1 MSGDHR
7 VTPRIDYQPLEVCE
21 ISPGKVAGS
30 SKAAVSIT
38 VETYND
44 TGHHIGLCDR
54 GGVPIVIPPSKLRDG
69 SIKFVKRFEVA
80 KDCEIDPKNTSLA
93 YGLKSK
99 ERDVI
104 SKILR
109 ELGDEPNYI
118 GYVFTITYTVKFE
131 QLLNA
136 QGILYLTE
144 LDLAINVIRDSIHP
158 VPVIHP
164 YSDPAF
170 RFTLLE
176 EDVDSS
182 NIPKFNYSLY
192 IIDKHQQIGALYT
205 NLQGNVYQIPVA
217 NNNFLQDG
225 VYICSSSAAK
235 NITLEHR
242 SLVECYTFEE
252 AQEKKL
258 VFRSISDAQHFGN
271 AEENYQ
277 RELKEKTESIKLEQL
292 RLQEEKVRLDKELMR
307 FKHEIDLAQQE
318 LESINARVNHDRS
331 REEMFMKDEYNR
343 RSSKRK
349 DQSEIIK
356 YIPAMITGGFTII
369 IAVMKLRSG

>member
-1 MSGDHR
+1 MSSNHNT
-7 VTPRIDYQPLEVCE
+7 TPRIDYQPLEVCD
-21 ISPGKVAGS
+21 ISPGRVAS
-30 SKAAVSIT
+30 SEKAGVAIT
-38 VETYND
+38 VEIYND

-54 GGVPIVIPPSKLRDG
+54 GGVPFIIPPSKVRDG

-80 KDCEIDPKNTSLA
+80 KNCEIDPKNTSIT

-99 ERDVI
+99 EREIFTRLIRDMA
-104 SKILR
+104 
-109 ELGDEPNYI
+109 DEPNYI
-118 GYVFTITYTVKFE
+118 GYVFTLTYTVKFE

-136 QGILYLTE
+136 SGILYLME
-144 LDLAINVIRDSIHP
+144 LDLAINVIRDAIHP
-158 VPVIHP
+158 IPVLHP

-182 NIPKFNYSLY
+182 NIPKFTHSMY
-192 IIDKHQQIGALYT
+192 IIDKHHQIGSLYT
-205 NLQGNVYQIPVA
+205 NIHGNVYQIPVA

-235 NITLEHR
+235 NITLDHR
-242 SLVECYTFEE
+242 SLVECYTPEE

-258 VFRSISDAQHFGN
+258 VFRSIADAQHFGN
-271 AEENYQ
+271 AEENHQ
-277 RELKEKTESIKLEQL
+277 RELKEKIEAIKLEQL
-292 RLQEEKVRLDKELMR
+292 RMQDEKLRLDRELMR
-307 FKHEIDLAQQE
+307 YKHEIDLAQQE
-318 LESINARVNHDRS
+318 LDGIQARVNHDRS

-343 RSSKRK
+343 RSSERK
-349 DQSEIIK
+349 DQSEIVK